1 MDKNKNVQ
9 LKSFFST
16 QKIVWDLKLGCNN
29 LKVKNV
35 NPRLKLT
42 KLNIEVQ
49 PLSQFKGYKWNTE
62 KYSLQKM

>member
-35 NPRLKLT
+35 KTRLKLT
-42 KLNIEVQ
+42 KLNIEV
-49 PLSQFKGYKWNTE
+49 
-62 KYSLQKM
+62 

>member
-42 KLNIEVQ
+42 KLNIEV
-49 PLSQFKGYKWNTE
+49 
-62 KYSLQKM
+62 